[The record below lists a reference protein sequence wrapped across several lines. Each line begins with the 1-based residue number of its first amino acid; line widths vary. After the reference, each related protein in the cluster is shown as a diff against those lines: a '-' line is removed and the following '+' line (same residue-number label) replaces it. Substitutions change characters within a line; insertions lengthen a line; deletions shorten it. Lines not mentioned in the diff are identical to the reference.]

1 MLENIHEPGQIKD
14 MSIKEME
21 TLAGEIRRLLIDTVS
36 KRGGHLAPNLG
47 MVELTLAMHKVFN
60 SPEDKLIFDVGH
72 QAYVHKILTG
82 RYERFE
88 TLRSAGGLSGF
99 PRRKESEHDAF
110 STGHAGTAISA
121 ALCMARA
128 RDLMGRQ
135 YSVVAVV
142 GD

>member
-1 MLENIHEPGQIKD
+1 MLENIHEPDQLKD

-82 RYERFE
+82 RY
-88 TLRSAGGLSGF
+88 
-99 PRRKESEHDAF
+99 
-110 STGHAGTAISA
+110 
-121 ALCMARA
+121 
-128 RDLMGRQ
+128 
-135 YSVVAVV
+135 
-142 GD
+142 

>member
-72 QAYVHKILTG
+72 QAY
-82 RYERFE
+82 
-88 TLRSAGGLSGF
+88 A
-99 PRRKESEHDAF
+99 
-110 STGHAGTAISA
+110 
-121 ALCMARA
+121 
-128 RDLMGRQ
+128 
-135 YSVVAVV
+135 
-142 GD
+142 